1 MRSTLLKA
9 AVAALLVSSPLSMAY
24 ARGHDHG
31 GGRGSHEM
39 SQPRASRDDEDND
52 ASQPVYGKAPLV
64 CMPWQTVWACMHD
77 QR

>member
-9 AVAALLVSSPLSMAY
+9 AIAALLVSSPLSMAY

-39 SQPRASRDDEDND
+39 SQQRGTRDDDD
-52 ASQPVYGKAPLV
+52 STSSQPIYGTQA
-64 CMPWQTVWACMHD
+64 CMPWHTVWACMHN

>member
-9 AVAALLVSSPLSMAY
+9 AIAALLVSSPLSMAY

-39 SQPRASRDDEDND
+39 SQSRASRDDDDNTS
-52 ASQPVYGKAPLV
+52 SQPIYGTQA
-64 CMPWQTVWACMHD
+64 CMPWQTVWACTHN